1 MQKENSV
8 SKEELIWEGRPS
20 QIVNLHIYLVC
31 GLLCFLVVPLIYG
44 IYRWLL
50 IRSLKYEL
58 TTQRLRTTHGILNRE
73 YDEIELYRIKDLSL
87 TQPLFLR
94 MFSLGNVMMWTSDKS
109 TPELAIEAIVDSR
122 EVHELLRA
130 QVERRRDEK
139 NVREVDFD

>member
-1 MQKENSV
+1 MSD
-8 SKEELIWEGRPS
+8 EELIWEGRPS
-20 QIVNLHIYLVC
+20 QIVNLHIYIIC
-31 GLLCFLVVPLIYG
+31 GLLCWLVVPLVYA

-58 TTQRLRTTHGILNRE
+58 TTQRLRTTHGILNRAYE
-73 YDEIELYRIKDLSL
+73 EIELYRIKDLSL
-87 TQPLFLR
+87 TQPFFLR

-109 TPELAIEAIVDSR
+109 SPELGIEAIADSR
-122 EVHELLRA
+122 GIHELLRA